1 MAKYMPKLMQYLT
14 VLDQPTIPGRIN
26 LTQAPRE
33 ILSGLPG
40 LTPEIVDQIMQ
51 ARAQPK
57 EDENRLFETWPM
69 VEGII
74 TLDQMK
80 QLLPLL
86 TNGGDVYSA
95 QIVGYFENGASFA
108 RIQVIVDGT
117 PAPDSPPKI
126 LSYRRL
132 DHLGRG
138 FDAAT
143 LGQRSMMINM
153 GIPN

>member
-14 VLDQPTIPGRIN
+14 TIDSPTIPGRIN
-26 LTQAPRE
+26 LLQAPRE
-33 ILSGLPG
+33 IIGGLPG
-40 LTPEIVDQIMQ
+40 MTPEIVNQIMQ
-51 ARAQPK
+51 ARTQTK
-57 EDENRLFETWPM
+57 DDENRQFETWPL

-86 TNGGDVYSA
+86 TSSGDVYSA
-95 QIVGYFENGASFA
+95 QVVGYFENGSSFA
-108 RIQVIVDGT
+108 RIQAVIDGST
-117 PAPDSPPKI
+117 SPPKI

-138 FDAAT
+138 FDQAT
-143 LGQRSMMINM
+143 LGQRSMMINV
-153 GIPN
+153 GLPN